1 MKKMHIILLGA
12 VAVVIAGLMTWIKD
26 LSTYDS
32 IASARRKEGRFVHL
46 IAKLDKAEAVVYDPV
61 NDPNYLS
68 FYALDS
74 LGGKTK
80 VVYLNAKPT
89 DFEMSDR
96 IVMKGKMKGEVFECK
111 EIVLKCPSKYTEDP
125 NVQMEKYQK
134 SAPAG
139 DMKTG
144 STPARS

>member
-61 NDPNYLS
+61 KDPNYLS